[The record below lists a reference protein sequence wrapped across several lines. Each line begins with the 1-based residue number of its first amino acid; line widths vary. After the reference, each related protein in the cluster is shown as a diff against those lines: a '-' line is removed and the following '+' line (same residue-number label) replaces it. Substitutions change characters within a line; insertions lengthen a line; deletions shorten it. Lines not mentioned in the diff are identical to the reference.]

1 MDSIVYAKSLDS
13 QDNLSEIRNL
23 FHIPRKNNTDF
34 TYLCG
39 HSLGLQPKNTSS
51 FVNQELE
58 DWRNLGVLGH
68 FDAKNPWYPYHEFLN
83 KQSANIVGALEEEVV
98 VMNSLTVNLHLL
110 LTSFY
115 NPTKNKSKIII
126 DTPCFP
132 SDRYAVNSH
141 IKNNNLD
148 IDKTLIELKPQKDK
162 DVIENDYIIEK
173 IEKYG
178 HETQLIL
185 ISAVNYY
192 NGQYYDIESISRKAK
207 EHNCIIGLDLAHAAG
222 NVKLFLHDWDI
233 DFAVWCGYKYLNGG
247 PGAPGS
253 AFIHKKHLE
262 NNNLKRLEGW
272 WGHSKESRF
281 ELMNSF
287 IPMKSAEAW
296 QLSNP
301 PILSMAS
308 LWASLNIFQDIGMDS
323 ITLKSIKLTSYL
335 YTLLSAIENID
346 ILTPRD
352 QSKRGC
358 QISIRLNNFDKKIY
372 KTLIKNGNV
381 CDYRA
386 PDILRIAPAPLYNSF
401 EDVFNFSQ
409 FLNSLISD

>member
-1 MDSIVYAKSLDS
+1 MNSLEYAKSLDD
-13 QDNLSEIRNL
+13 QDNLSEIREL
-23 FHIPRKNNTDF
+23 FHIPKKNNTDF

-39 HSLGLQPKNTSS
+39 HSLGLQPKDTSD

-58 DWRNLGVLGH
+58 DWKNLGVLGH
-68 FDAKNPWYPYHEFLN
+68 FDAKNPWYTYHEFLN

-115 NPTKNKSKIII
+115 NPTGNKNKIII

-132 SDRYAVNSH
+132 SDRYAINSH
-141 IKNNNLD
+141 IKNNNLN
-148 IDKTLIELKPQKDK
+148 IDETLIELIPQDGQDILK
-162 DVIENDYIIEK
+162 NNYIIEQ
-173 IEKYG
+173 IEKFG
-178 HETQLIL
+178 NETQLIL

-192 NGQYYDIESISRKAK
+192 NGQYYDIEAISKKAK
-207 EHNCIIGLDLAHAAG
+207 EYNCIVGLDLAHAAG

-233 DFAVWCGYKYLNGG
+233 DFAIWCGYKYLNGG

-253 AFIHKKHLE
+253 AFIHKKHLK
-262 NNNLKRLEGW
+262 NTSIKRLEGW
-272 WGHSKESRF
+272 WGHDKGSRF
-281 ELMNSF
+281 DLLNKFVSS
-287 IPMKSAEAW
+287 KTAESW

-301 PILSMAS
+301 PILSMAA
-308 LWASLNIFQDIGMDS
+308 LWSSLNIFEKVGMDS

-335 YTLLSAIENID
+335 YTLLANVDNID
-346 ILTPRD
+346 ILTPREQD
-352 QSKRGC
+352 KRGA
-358 QISIRLNNFDKKIY
+358 QLSIRLKNFDKKTY
-372 KTLIKNGNV
+372 NALIQNSYI

-386 PDILRIAPAPLYNSF
+386 PDVLRIAPAPLYNSF

-409 FLNSLISD
+409 FLNSLICD